1 MKIAILTE
9 TFLPKIDG
17 IVTMVLQT
25 TACLTAGGDEVRV
38 FAPEGGPA
46 EIFGAPVIGM
56 PSIQFP
62 LYPELR
68 VALPRASMRKHLQD
82 FRPDVLHVFEP
93 SLLGVGGLYYARV
106 LGVPLVV
113 SCHTNLPAYVHYY
126 RLGFLESWVWSLM
139 RVRHRAA
146 QLNLCT
152 STGTLHELQSH
163 GIERL
168 ALWQR
173 AVDAQ
178 RFHPSKHSARMR
190 LRLSQGETEKPLLLH
205 VGRLSPEKDV
215 ASLRALMTAIPEARL
230 AIVGDGPARHQLET
244 HFAGT
249 ATYFA
254 GYLAGDDLAAAYASA
269 DLFVIPSQ
277 TETLG
282 LVILEA
288 MAAGC
293 PVVACRAGGVPDA
306 IEDGVTGFLFEPSAP
321 DGLVGAVR
329 RALTRGA
336 ELEAIRNRAREDVE
350 QRTWQ
355 HATNQLRAHYRQA
368 IAEWQQL
375 PARTPP
381 RGAERLAR
389 KTALAVL
396 RRALP

>member
-1 MKIAILTE
+1 
-9 TFLPKIDG
+9 
-17 IVTMVLQT
+17 
-25 TACLTAGGDEVRV
+25 
-38 FAPEGGPA
+38 
-46 EIFGAPVIGM
+46 
-56 PSIQFP
+56 
-62 LYPELR
+62 
-68 VALPRASMRKHLQD
+68 
-82 FRPDVLHVFEP
+82 
-93 SLLGVGGLYYARV
+93 
-106 LGVPLVV
+106 
-113 SCHTNLPAYVHYY
+113 
-126 RLGFLESWVWSLM
+126 
-139 RVRHRAA
+139 VRHRAA

-152 STGTLHELQSH
+152 STGTLRDLESH

-173 AVDAQ
+173 AVDAE
-178 RFHPSKHSARMR
+178 RFHPAKRSPRMR
-190 LRLSQGETEKPLLLH
+190 FRLSQGEAEKPLLLH

-215 ASLRALMTAIPEARL
+215 ASLRSLMTTIPDAQL
-230 AIVGDGPARHQLET
+230 AIVGDGPARHKLEA

-249 ATYFA
+249 NTYFA
-254 GYLAGDDLAAAYASA
+254 GYLRGDDLAAAYASA

-306 IEDGVTGFLFEPSAP
+306 IEDGVTGFLFEPSDP

-329 RALTRGA
+329 RALTHGA
-336 ELEAIRNRAREDVE
+336 DLEAIRARAREDVE

-355 HATNQLRAHYRQA
+355 HATEQLRVHYRQA
-368 IAEWQQL
+368 IAEWQQQ

-381 RGAERLAR
+381 GGAERLAR
-389 KTALAVL
+389 RTALAVL